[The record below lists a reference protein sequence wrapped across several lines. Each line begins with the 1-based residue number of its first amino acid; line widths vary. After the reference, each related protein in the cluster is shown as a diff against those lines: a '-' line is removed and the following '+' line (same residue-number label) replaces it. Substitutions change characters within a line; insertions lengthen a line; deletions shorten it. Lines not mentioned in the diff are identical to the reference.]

1 MNEVDIQKIQD
12 AWEVLQEQLKPIA
25 DAIVKIFNDI
35 RKKLIKIFRNVVIA
49 IVKYLDDKKA
59 CKCLHIWLHSKNRR
73 IRKKQS
79 KRLNKIIL
87 SYMPL

>member
-1 MNEVDIQKIQD
+1 MSEEDKQKILQ
-12 AWEVLQEQLKPIA
+12 AFEKVFEEVRRIVNEIAKIVIPI
-25 DAIVKIFNDI
+25 IKKFIISII
-35 RKKLIKIFRNVVIA
+35 RVLN
-49 IVKYLDDKKA
+49 DKKA
-59 CKCLHIWLHSKNRR
+59 CKCLHIWLHTKNRR

>member
-1 MNEVDIQKIQD
+1 MSEEDKQK
-12 AWEVLQEQLKPIA
+12 VLQAFEKVFEEVRRIVNEIAKMVIPI
-25 DAIVKIFNDI
+25 IKKFIISILRMLNDE
-35 RKKLIKIFRNVVIA
+35 
-49 IVKYLDDKKA
+49 KA
-59 CKCLHIWLHSKNRR
+59 CKCLHIWLHTKNRR

>member
-1 MNEVDIQKIQD
+1 MSEEDKQKILQ
-12 AWEVLQEQLKPIA
+12 AFEKVFEEVRRIVNEIAKIVIPI
-25 DAIVKIFNDI
+25 I
-35 RKKLIKIFRNVVIA
+35 KKFIISILRMLN
-49 IVKYLDDKKA
+49 DKKA
-59 CKCLHIWLHSKNRR
+59 CKCLHIWLHTKNRR